1 MRLIIDCDPGNGVP
15 GANVDDGLA
24 IALALGSEGLPGGVE
39 RVEAI
44 TTVGGNTPARVGA
57 GVARELLRAA
67 GREDVPVRT
76 GAEAALVEPSG
87 PWRERLDRRGEAET
101 LRRLWGGDPGPAAAP
116 RTAVPAAVALGE
128 AVCGAPG
135 EVAVVAIGPLT
146 NLALALRLYPDFARD
161 VAGISLMGG
170 VFDVDG
176 YRADTN
182 FGVDPEAARAVLRS
196 GAPVTLLPLDVTT
209 TTLLAHPDLDR
220 IERIGTP
227 LARHLASTT
236 RPWIDYS
243 MQVRRLP
250 GSWLHDALAVAALT
264 DPGLLAFREY
274 ALDVELA
281 PGPSRGATLRW
292 PAFPVPGQP
301 MPSAPDWPA
310 ARVATAVDN
319 AALVDLLVERV
330 ARAG

>member
-1 MRLIIDCDPGNGVP
+1 M
-15 GANVDDGLA
+15 
-24 IALALGSEGLPGGVE
+24 
-39 RVEAI
+39 
-44 TTVGGNTPARVGA
+44 
-57 GVARELLRAA
+57 
-67 GREDVPVRT
+67 
-76 GAEAALVEPSG
+76 
-87 PWRERLDRRGEAET
+87 
-101 LRRLWGGDPGPAAAP
+101 
-116 RTAVPAAVALGE
+116 PAAVALGE

-161 VAGISLMGG
+161 VAGISIMGG

-209 TTLLAHPDLDR
+209 TTLLTHPDLDR

-227 LARHLASTT
+227 LARHLAATT

-264 DPGLLAFREY
+264 DPGLLSFREY